1 MIVPQMV
8 FHYEGTLGV
17 RSQFSLDL
25 DNTKAILAMYRVD
38 LIVFH
43 HALAIL
49 TTITSHVFAV
59 YD

>member
-1 MIVPQMV
+1 MV

-25 DNTKAILAMYRVD
+25 DNTKAILAMYSAD